1 MSIGRTNLP
10 IENTKIA
17 IFYMVHYWNNT
28 EMCRSK
34 VKCNPCLI
42 ADLLPKR
49 RNAQNLTPLYGF
61 GAILGVFFRYE
72 RLCFS
77 GGILYRQPFKSRC
90 LSLPGNKKA
99 PYRYDAFVLLG
110 RWGKGTL
117 FNYLLYFFFLLTIV
131 VPIAAP
137 PLMNNRAIHS
147 ARLLVSPVWG
157 SLESSFSF
165 AVTVSAFL
173 ISFVPSLSL

>member
-1 MSIGRTNLP
+1 MNSSEYIKKERPFSLEVFRHTGHSEHLLFT
-10 IENTKIA
+10 
-17 IFYMVHYWNNT
+17 
-28 EMCRSK
+28 
-34 VKCNPCLI
+34 

-49 RNAQNLTPLYGF
+49 RNAQNLSELSF
-61 GAILGVFFRYE
+61 FWAILGVFFRYE

-110 RWGKGTL
+110 RWSKGTL
-117 FNYLLYFFFLLTIV
+117 FNYLLYFFFLLTTV
-131 VPIAAP
+131 VPMAAP
-137 PLMNNRAIHS
+137 PLTNSKAIHK
-147 ARLLVSPVWG
+147 ARLLVSPVCG
-157 SLESSFSF
+157 DLESSFSF

-173 ISFVPSLSL
+173 IPFVPSLSL

>member
-1 MSIGRTNLP
+1 MSIGHTNLP

-17 IFYMVHYWNNT
+17 IFDMVHYWNNT

-61 GAILGVFFRYE
+61 VAILGVFFRYE

-77 GGILYRQPFKSRC
+77 GGILYRQPFKSRW

-99 PYRYDAFVLLG
+99 PYCYGAFVLL
-110 RWGKGTL
+110 RKEYYVAFKNYILSFHHGKL
-117 FNYLLYFFFLLTIV
+117 PP
-131 VPIAAP
+131 PIPQKYVFKASIDTP
-137 PLMNNRAIHS
+137 
-147 ARLLVSPVWG
+147 
-157 SLESSFSF
+157 
-165 AVTVSAFL
+165 
-173 ISFVPSLSL
+173 

>member
-1 MSIGRTNLP
+1 MLLKYNIFLIFAFVNRAYKNSD
-10 IENTKIA
+10 
-17 IFYMVHYWNNT
+17 FYMVHYWNNT
-28 EMCRSK
+28 KMCRSK

-77 GGILYRQPFKSRC
+77 GGILYRPSFKSRC

-99 PYRYDAFVLLG
+99 PYCYDAFVLLG
-110 RWGKGTL
+110 RWSKGTL
-117 FNYLLYFFFLLTIV
+117 FHYLLYFFFLLTTV
-131 VPIAAP
+131 VPMAAP
-137 PLMNNRAIHS
+137 PLTNNRAIHNK
-147 ARLLVSPVWG
+147 RLELSPVCG
-157 SLESSFSF
+157 DLSAPGLTVPPGSF
-165 AVTVSAFL
+165 AVTV
-173 ISFVPSLSL
+173 